1 MNQAILSN
9 TGTEARRHAAREAS
23 PSSVLPG
30 SRMTQSRV
38 IGALFLL
45 GLLSYGIGSGLV
57 TSLVGG
63 SHFLANIASHQM
75 LVVVGAVLILL
86 NTAVDVGKGV
96 LFFPIVER
104 HSKRTALTYL
114 SMMIAEVVLLDIG
127 ALAFLMLVP
136 LSNLHGADAGV
147 AQVLA
152 TLAVHANALAYNTG
166 EAVLALGATVLCVL
180 LYRTSLIPRWLAI
193 SALIGYPCL
202 FAGSMAEL
210 FGVHIGL
217 MLTIPG
223 MFFEIV
229 LPFWLFTKGF
239 QPQAYQGQPEME
251 SPA

>member
-1 MNQAILSN
+1 MSQARLSN
-9 TGTEARRHAAREAS
+9 SSPSALPVAARGAS

-30 SRMTQSRV
+30 SRMTQSRI

-45 GLLSYGIGSGLV
+45 GFMSYGIGSGLV

-63 SHFLANIASHQM
+63 SNFLATIASHQT
-75 LVVVGAVLILL
+75 LVVIGVVLILL

-96 LFFPIVER
+96 LFFPILEK

-114 SMMIAEVVLLDIG
+114 STMIVEVVLLAVG

-136 LSNLHGADAGV
+136 LSNLHGADAAV

-152 TLAVHANALAYNTG
+152 TLAVHANAMAYNTG
-166 EAVLALGATVLCVL
+166 EAVLAVGAIFFCLL
-180 LYRTSLIPRWLAI
+180 LYRTRLIPRWLTI

-202 FAGSMAEL
+202 LAGSIAEL
-210 FGVHIGL
+210 FGVHVGL
-217 MLTIPG
+217 MLTVPG

-239 QPQAYQGQPEME
+239 QAQAYRGPTITE
-251 SPA
+251 SAA

>member
-9 TGTEARRHAAREAS
+9 SPTGAQRLVARGAS

-45 GLLSYGIGSGLV
+45 GYVFYGIGSGLIS
-57 TSLVGG
+57 SLDGG
-63 SHFLANIASHQM
+63 SNFLSTIAAHQM
-75 LVVVGAVLILL
+75 LVIVGVVLMLL
-86 NTAVDVGKGV
+86 NTALDVGKGV
-96 LFFPIVER
+96 LFFPILER
-104 HSKRTALTYL
+104 HSKRTALAYL
-114 SMMIAEVVLLDIG
+114 STMIVEVVFLSAGGL
-127 ALAFLMLVP
+127 ALLMLVP

-152 TLAVHANALAYNTG
+152 SLAVNANAIAYNTG
-166 EAVLALGATVLCVL
+166 EGVLAFGAIFLCLV
-180 LYRTSLIPRWLAI
+180 LYRTRLIPRWLTI

-202 FAGSMAEL
+202 LAGSMAEL
-210 FGVHIGL
+210 FGLHIGL
-217 MLTIPG
+217 MLTVPG

-239 QPQAYQGQPEME
+239 QPQAYQGDPRIEA
-251 SPA
+251 SV

>member
-9 TGTEARRHAAREAS
+9 SSTSAQRVAARGAS
-23 PSSVLPG
+23 PSSVLLG

-45 GLLSYGIGSGLV
+45 GFLAYGVGSGLV

-63 SHFLANIASHQM
+63 SNFLSTIASHQN
-75 LVVVGAVLILL
+75 LVVLGAFLILL
-86 NTAVDVGKGV
+86 NTGVDVGKGV
-96 LFFPIVER
+96 LFFPILEK
-104 HSKRTALTYL
+104 HGKRTALTYL
-114 SMMIAEVVLLDIG
+114 STMIVEVVLLAVG
-127 ALAFLMLVP
+127 ALALLMLVP

-152 TLAVHANALAYNTG
+152 SLAVHANAMAYNTG
-166 EAVLALGATVLCVL
+166 EATLAVGAIFLCVL
-180 LYRTSLIPRWLAI
+180 LYRTRLIPRWLTI
-193 SALIGYPCL
+193 SAFIGYPCL
-202 FAGSMAEL
+202 MAGSIAEM
-210 FGVHIGL
+210 FGIHIGL

-239 QPQAYQGQPEME
+239 QPEAYQGPSAME
-251 SPA
+251 SAA

>member
-1 MNQAILSN
+1 MNQAMLSN
-9 TGTEARRHAAREAS
+9 TATGARRLAARGAS

-45 GLLSYGIGSGLV
+45 GFLSYGIGSGLV

-63 SHFLANIASHQM
+63 SNFLFTIASHQM

-96 LFFPIVER
+96 LFFPILER
-104 HSKRTALTYL
+104 HSKRTALAYL
-114 SMMIAEVVLLDIG
+114 STMIVEVVLLAVG
-127 ALAFLMLVP
+127 ALALLMLVP
-136 LSNLHGADAGV
+136 LSNLHGAEAGV

-152 TLAVHANALAYNTG
+152 SLAVHANAMAYNTG
-166 EAVLALGATVLCVL
+166 EAVLAVGAIFFCLL
-180 LYRTSLIPRWLAI
+180 LYRTRLIPRWLTI

-202 FAGSMAEL
+202 LAGSLAEL

-229 LPFWLFTKGF
+229 LPFWLFTQGF
-239 QPQAYQGQPEME
+239 QPQAYEGQPELE
-251 SPA
+251 PAA